1 MIRKFTIQ
9 RFAFWDTH
17 SWRKRHHFT
26 YSIPR
31 VMSSTADG
39 AGTTIFDKIISRE
52 IPATIIHEDEDCLAF
67 EDINPQAPVHFLVI
81 PKKRDGLTRLSKAQE
96 KHKAILGHLMFIAQS
111 VAKEKG
117 LEEGFRVVVNDGPM
131 GGQEVWHLHV
141 HVLGGRQLTWPP
153 G

>member
-1 MIRKFTIQ
+1 
-9 RFAFWDTH
+9 
-17 SWRKRHHFT
+17 
-26 YSIPR
+26 
-31 VMSSTADG
+31 MSSTADG